1 MEDILVSQEL
11 RVVHYLNQFFGGLGG
26 EEKADATPQAVD
38 DPVGPGRAITGALG
52 DRGRVVG
59 TVICGDN
66 YFADHEKEALDEVLS
81 LVRAYE
87 PDILFAGPTFNAGRY
102 GVASGQ
108 LCKAVNEKLGIPAV
122 TAMYEENPGTDLYRS
137 DVYIVKTDESVKGMN
152 DAVSKMVSIGLRL
165 AADEPIGRPSDEGY
179 FPRGI
184 IKNEFRDRNA
194 AERAVDMVLAR
205 IKGDPFEPE
214 LDLPKFEHVKPA
226 LLEKDLSKATVA
238 LATDG
243 GLVPKGNPDKMDS
256 SRSTRY
262 AVYNIKGLATLKPE
276 AFEANHM
283 GFDTDLVNE
292 DPNRLVP
299 LDVLR
304 ELEREGVIGKVHDEV
319 YTTAGVATSLKNA
332 ENIAQG
338 IAEAMKSGGVD
349 AVILTST

>member
-1 MEDILVSQEL
+1 MSHGL

-38 DPVGPGRAITGALG
+38 EPVGPGRAISGVLG
-52 DRGRVVG
+52 DRGTVVG

-66 YFADHEKEALDEVLS
+66 YFADNEKETLDEVLS
-81 LVRAYE
+81 LVTGYE
-87 PDILFAGPTFNAGRY
+87 PDILFAGPAFNAGRY

-122 TAMYEENPGTDLYRS
+122 TAMYEENPGTELYRE
-137 DVYIVKTDESVKGMN
+137 DVFIVKTDESVKGMN
-152 DAVSKMVSIGLRL
+152 DAISKMVSLGLKL
-165 AADEPIGRPSDEGY
+165 VANEPIGRPADEGY

-194 AERAVDMVLAR
+194 AKRAVDMVLAR

-214 LDLPKFEHVKPA
+214 LDLPKFERVTPA
-226 LLEKDLSKATVA
+226 VLEKDLSKATVV

-262 AVYNIKGLATLKPE
+262 SVYSIEGLPSLRPE
-276 AFEANHM
+276 EFEANHM

-304 ELEREGVIGKVHDEV
+304 ELEREGVIGKVHEKI
-319 YTTAGVATSLKNA
+319 YATAGVATSLKNA
-332 ENIAQG
+332 EHIAQG
-338 IAEAMKSGGVD
+338 IAEAMKANGVD